1 MLAFNHLPISI
12 CFAGFDLLP
21 FAVGIK
27 ELEAV
32 LSEREQNGIAA
43 EDRGSKEA
51 MPWVTGSES
60 FQKGGKH

>member
-21 FAVGIK
+21 FAVGIE

-32 LSEREQNGIAA
+32 LSEREQNGIAE
-43 EDRGSKEA
+43 EDKGKQGSFA
-51 MPWVTGSES
+51 AFSHG
-60 FQKGGKH
+60 